1 MKLTEHLFSE
11 YRELTNKYVA
21 ASQHIR
27 KLLPR
32 FTQLSET
39 STVPTQKVT
48 KELLRELDTTEEEIE
63 AALFKLRSIR
73 HRLLEII

>member
-1 MKLTEHLFSE
+1 MKLTEYLFSE

-73 HRLLEII
+73 HRLLELI